1 VVVLIIV
8 LMGVSGSGKT
18 TVGKLLASRLGWE
31 FIEGDDVHPPAN
43 KEKMSRGEPLDD
55 SDREPWLAALA
66 EMLRERIRSGQNAI
80 LASSALKDAY
90 RRRLQVGPE
99 VRLVYLKAMPE
110 EIARRLERR
119 RGHFFPPNLLKSQ
132 FEALEEPSDALVVD
146 AARPPENI
154 VEEIVRSI

>member
-1 VVVLIIV
+1 MIIV

-18 TVGKLLASRLGWE
+18 TVGKLLASTLGWD

-66 EMLRERIRSGQNAI
+66 GMLRERVRSGRNAV

-90 RRRLQVGPE
+90 RRRLRVDPA
-99 VRLVYLKAMPE
+99 VRFVYLKATPE
-110 EIARRLERR
+110 QIARRLETRQ
-119 RGHFFPPNLLKSQ
+119 GHFFPPDLLRSQ
-132 FEALEEPSDALVVD
+132 FVALEEPRDALTVD
-146 AARPPENI
+146 ASQSPDEIA
-154 VEEIVRSI
+154 EEIARSV

>member
-1 VVVLIIV
+1 VVVLIII

-18 TVGKLLASRLGWE
+18 TVGKLLASTLGWE

-66 EMLRERIRSGQNAI
+66 GMLRERVRSGRDAV

-90 RRRLQVGPE
+90 RRRLRVSPD
-99 VRLVYLKAMPE
+99 VRFVYLKATPE
-110 EIARRLERR
+110 QIARRLEKR
-119 RGHFFPPNLLKSQ
+119 RGHFFPPDLLRSQ
-132 FEALEEPSDALVVD
+132 FQALEEPGDALTVD
-146 AARPPENI
+146 ASQSPDEIA
-154 VEEIVRSI
+154 EEIARSV